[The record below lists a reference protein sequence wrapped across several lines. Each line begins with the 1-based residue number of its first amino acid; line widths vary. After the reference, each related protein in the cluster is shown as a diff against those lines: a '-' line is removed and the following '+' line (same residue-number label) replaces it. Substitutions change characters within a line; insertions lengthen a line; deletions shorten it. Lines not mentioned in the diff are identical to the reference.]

1 MWRETV
7 INKGVLH
14 EESALQPSEWS
25 VLYSYKEECCVKSGI
40 KKGVL
45 CEMCNKEGSEVC
57 YKGVLCEECCKQ
69 GSAVW
74 SVINKGVLCEVL

>member
-1 MWRETV
+1 M
-7 INKGVLH
+7 
-14 EESALQPSEWS
+14 
-25 VLYSYKEECCVKSGI
+25 LYSYKEECCVKSGI

-69 GSAVW
+69 GS
-74 SVINKGVLCEVL
+74 SV